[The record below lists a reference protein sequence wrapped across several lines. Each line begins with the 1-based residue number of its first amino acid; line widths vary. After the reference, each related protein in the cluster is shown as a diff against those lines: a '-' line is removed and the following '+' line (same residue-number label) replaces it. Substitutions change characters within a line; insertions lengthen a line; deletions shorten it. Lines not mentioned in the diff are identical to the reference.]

1 MSSSSLWALKSE
13 FYLGKQQLTISHLH
27 RERTKS
33 LNLAAAA
40 KSRQSCPIFVNE
52 GAEQPDPATCSRFI
66 QMWAAPYTPCW
77 GGQPACLVAPACAAP
92 CTQPG
97 GEDVRVPTPSAGPQ
111 QLSPP

>member
-40 KSRQSCPIFVNE
+40 KSRQSCPTLC
-52 GAEQPDPATCSRFI
+52 DPMDSS
-66 QMWAAPYTPCW
+66 
-77 GGQPACLVAPACAAP
+77 
-92 CTQPG
+92 
-97 GEDVRVPTPSAGPQ
+97 PSGSSVHGI
-111 QLSPP
+111 L